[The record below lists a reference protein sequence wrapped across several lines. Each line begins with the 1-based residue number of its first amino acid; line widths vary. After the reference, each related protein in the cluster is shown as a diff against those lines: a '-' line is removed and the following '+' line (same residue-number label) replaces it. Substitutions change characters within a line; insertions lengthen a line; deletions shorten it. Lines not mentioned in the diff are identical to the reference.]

1 MSQLSVDYSSL
12 SEEDS
17 IEELHLRSRSI
28 NALRDARI
36 GTVREVRQL
45 LESGQLRT
53 VRGLGRK
60 CILEIKESLAQV
72 KIHDVSEVEAPKYI
86 TPDRNTV
93 SISREDPIEKLDL
106 SVRSYNALTG
116 AGIQTVGEVLQLV
129 DTGRLR
135 LIPALGRKSIS
146 EIEDELI
153 KMETSD
159 ALGNRVHIDTTL
171 NQNYILISLKD
182 SIEALNLTTDSLRAL
197 ARADIRTVENLLQ
210 FVELGDLQTVRE
222 IGTQCILEIANM
234 LPLMK
239 IQDNPEVASW
249 TPSDVWRWLV
259 SKILRDSE
267 VESIAR
273 RNEIPERVVEWQL
286 QFVSKQLSRGL
297 LHEDAEIAG
306 KSIREW
312 GEATETTESNQAYQV
327 LSTILSGSI
336 NICEEIEHFLS
347 YFPGQNCM
355 AILLFRYGP
364 EPKTLRQTGVELGV
378 SRERVRQLENEIKNK
393 TISISS
399 LKSKPALLRMQSA
412 LLIAGDLGLD
422 ITYENWTQRVRSSGL
437 VGDWTIQDYAGTDPV
452 EAMIAVR
459 NLLNDSKISW
469 LRMPKNL
476 QYAIEL
482 ATSGTPNIPAKIL
495 HARDV
500 LPDEVRRLINRHAK
514 FSGGVH
520 DRWLSQEIGMEL
532 DEVQDI
538 LHGLGYKVIFDG
550 WFIPNPSQI
559 SYREVFHR
567 CMHKMLQYCVQ
578 LNIDNICA
586 GIRHGVSRSGFSEP
600 EYLASKDVDRSRSMF
615 PVPPPDVMV
624 EILRIYGY
632 QLQDELYYWDGE
644 IDEKLNAGET
654 IIINCL
660 KVVGPVLHHSEL
672 ALAFIES
679 DLSLPT
685 LHATLNGSPLFDKI
699 SSGLY
704 KLRGREVTLQDIER
718 AKAAAEPQLLQPE
731 IEYHV
736 SGNITVSF
744 TLSTMAAG
752 SGTVF
757 CEQFPNLNG
766 TWRCYVNG
774 EEAEELHATENE
786 FRHLRKSFELLN
798 CKPGDRLKF
807 IFNMWKRTVAI
818 ELTEANAQA

>member
-1 MSQLSVDYSSL
+1 MDYSNL

-17 IEELHLRSRSI
+17 IEELHLTNRSF
-28 NALRDARI
+28 NAFSGARVRTI
-36 GTVREVRQL
+36 GEVRQL
-45 LESGQLRT
+45 VESRQLT
-53 VRGLGRK
+53 SIRGLGK
-60 CILEIKESLAQV
+60 KSILEIKESLAQA
-72 KIHDVSEVEAPKYI
+72 KIHDVSEVEAHTYV
-86 TPDRNTV
+86 TPDRNAA
-93 SISREDPIEKLDL
+93 SFSKEDRIEKLDL
-106 SVRSYNALTG
+106 SVRSFNALTN
-116 AGIQTVGEVLQLV
+116 AGCQTIGEVLQLV
-129 DTGRLR
+129 DSGQLGRIR
-135 LIPALGRKSIS
+135 ALGRKSIS
-146 EIEDELI
+146 EIKGELVQVKFTED
-153 KMETSD
+153 
-159 ALGNRVHIDTTL
+159 LGIEANTDTTL

-210 FVELGDLQTVRE
+210 FVEFGDLQTVRE

-273 RNEIPERVVEWQL
+273 RDEIPKRVVEWQL

-459 NLLNDSKISW
+459 YLLHDCNLSW
-469 LRMPKNL
+469 LQTPENL

-482 ATSGTPNIPAKIL
+482 AVSGMSNIS
-495 HARDV
+495 ARV
-500 LPDEVRRLINRHAK
+500 PHTRKTLPDEIRRLINGHTRN
-514 FSGGVH
+514 SGGVYAK
-520 DRWLSQEIGMEL
+520 WLSDESGIELEEIKTILQVLGFSEL
-532 DEVQDI
+532 CE
-538 LHGLGYKVIFDG
+538 G
-550 WFIPNPSQI
+550 WFFLDSDQI
-559 SYREVFHR
+559 SYHDVFHHGLR
-567 CMHKMLQYCVQ
+567 KMFQYCGP
-578 LNIDNICA
+578 LNIDDVCA
-586 GIRHGVSRSGFSEP
+586 GLRHVLSRKHTV
-600 EYLASKDVDRSRSMF
+600 LSKRREF
-615 PVPPPDVMV
+615 PVPPPVVMDK
-624 EILRIYGY
+624 IIKIGGY
-632 QLQDELYYWDGE
+632 KYEDHLYYWDGAS
-644 IDEKLNAGET
+644 DEGLNSGET
-654 IIINCL
+654 VIMNCFNRI
-660 KVVGPVLHHSEL
+660 GPVLHHSEL
-672 ALAFIES
+672 VDAFIES
-679 DLSLPT
+679 ERSFPLLHST
-685 LHATLNGSPLFDKI
+685 LRRSPLFDTVDF
-699 SSGLY
+699 GLY
-704 KLRGREVTLQDIER
+704 KLRGRDVTYQDIER
-718 AKAAAEPQLLQPE
+718 AKAVGKRQSLNLEE
-731 IEYHV
+731 EYDT
-736 SGNITVSF
+736 SGNIILSI
-744 TLSTMAAG
+744 TLG
-752 SGTVF
+752 SVAVGLGTIY
-757 CEQFPNLNG
+757 CEQFRDLSGNWP
-766 TWRCYVNG
+766 CHVNG
-774 EEAEELHATENE
+774 QDAGELIATENE